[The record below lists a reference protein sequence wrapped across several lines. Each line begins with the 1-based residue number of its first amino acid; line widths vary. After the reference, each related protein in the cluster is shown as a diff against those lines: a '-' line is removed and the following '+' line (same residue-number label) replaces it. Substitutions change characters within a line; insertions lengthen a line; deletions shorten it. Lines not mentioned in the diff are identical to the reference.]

1 MTCFRGQLRE
11 RPFVRT
17 GVGGRGVAGASKVR
31 LTLAGDDG
39 GISGGDLATGWIGGC
54 GTG

>member
-1 MTCFRGQLRE
+1 MCFRGQLRE
-11 RPFVRT
+11 RAFVRT
-17 GVGGRGVAGASKVR
+17 GVDGRGVTGASRVR

-39 GISGGDLATGWIGGC
+39 GISGKDLASGWSGRC